1 MLKIYLSFYCSSR
14 EWFPHVLVNTQ
25 VGPWGG
31 CAVSLQSSLSGQLP
45 FLQCPV
51 LQTLTTLPSP
61 DSFCLSLQPRACV
74 GLQNDPACVQPGDP
88 PKGVTGDCRVH
99 FLFYPSFKDQC
110 PSFPGIQHL
119 VSCCFLCFVC
129 NLFVPCGINLACV
142 TPSLWKAEIPLWC
155 FFTFCGVFQNFFFFF
170 FFV

>member
-1 MLKIYLSFYCSSR
+1 M
-14 EWFPHVLVNTQ
+14 
-25 VGPWGG
+25 
-31 CAVSLQSSLSGQLP
+31 SLQSSLSGQLP

-99 FLFYPSFKDQC
+99 FLSYPSFKDQC

-129 NLFVPCGINLACV
+129 NLFVPCGINLPVLLHLCGKQK
-142 TPSLWKAEIPLWC
+142 SLCGVFHILWC
-155 FFTFCGVFQNFFFFF
+155 FPEFFFFF
-170 FFV
+170 GFQDLTLVPSVVEVQSPNHWTAREAPVFFRF